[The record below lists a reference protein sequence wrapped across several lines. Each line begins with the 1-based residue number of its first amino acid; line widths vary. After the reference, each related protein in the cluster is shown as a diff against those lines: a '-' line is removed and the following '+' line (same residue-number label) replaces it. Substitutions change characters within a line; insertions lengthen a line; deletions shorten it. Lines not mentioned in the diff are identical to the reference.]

1 MRIAVVGAGVVGTA
15 VAWELTARGH
25 EAVLIDRCDAV
36 AQETSYA
43 NGAQLHAGH
52 AAPWNPPG
60 VLRDALA
67 WLGKADSPLRV
78 NPLRVLRAPAWSLRF
93 LANATAERY
102 RRHADANAAL
112 ALYGL
117 RYARA
122 WRDELGLALEGHDS
136 GILKLFDDHRAL
148 AKGREEAEAVAALG
162 IRHRLLDAEAAVAR
176 EPALADSAAQLAG
189 AIEFPDDGYGDAL
202 RFTEQLAERLQ
213 AEGGELRLGTR
224 VRRLLGDRGGVTGVA
239 TDRGPIQ
246 ADAVIVAA
254 GSYSPALT
262 RPLGVRLPIE
272 PIKGYSVT
280 LDLAGTAG
288 APATPIID
296 DPRKVVITRLG
307 DQLRIAGKAEITGF
321 DERLQE
327 RRWQAVRR
335 QGLAR
340 FPRLA
345 EQLADAPSHPWAGLR
360 PMTCDG
366 PPILGPTPVPR
377 LHLAAGVG
385 HLGWTFAA
393 GSARLVADQLEGRP
407 CELDPAPYRL
417 DRYRRRT
424 G

>member
-162 IRHRLLDAEAAVAR
+162 IRHRLLDAAELLIAIDAALELDRPITPDCA
-176 EPALADSAAQLAG
+176 ALADHHVDARAFV
-189 AIEFPDDGYGDAL
+189 EGY
-202 RFTEQLAERLQ
+202 Q
-213 AEGGELRLGTR
+213 
-224 VRRLLGDRGGVTGVA
+224 
-239 TDRGPIQ
+239 
-246 ADAVIVAA
+246 
-254 GSYSPALT
+254 
-262 RPLGVRLPIE
+262 
-272 PIKGYSVT
+272 
-280 LDLAGTAG
+280 
-288 APATPIID
+288 
-296 DPRKVVITRLG
+296 
-307 DQLRIAGKAEITGF
+307 
-321 DERLQE
+321 
-327 RRWQAVRR
+327 
-335 QGLAR
+335 
-340 FPRLA
+340 
-345 EQLADAPSHPWAGLR
+345 
-360 PMTCDG
+360 
-366 PPILGPTPVPR
+366 
-377 LHLAAGVG
+377 
-385 HLGWTFAA
+385 
-393 GSARLVADQLEGRP
+393 
-407 CELDPAPYRL
+407 PY
-417 DRYRRRT
+417 Y
-424 G
+424 